1 MVESGG
7 MDYNPNGSPVTS
19 PKGAMYGMQVMPSTA
34 ANPGLGVNPAK
45 DNSPAEM
52 NRVGV
57 DYQNA
62 LLKKYNG
69 NQTLAAAAYNA
80 GPTAVDNALLQSNN
94 DPQKALGLLPKETQ
108 NYVVKIANATNKPP
122 AAGSTSNTPNPM
134 AALKEARYIWA
145 MQNPKAAAIYG
156 INPKDYEPPD
166 GMTYSGDGSG
176 RLVPVQGNKNT
187 DPQAVSDAKA
197 AQEAGTNVA
206 DATKT
211 FNVAASNFPRAMQRF
226 EQLRQAASDASYG
239 IGVDEKE
246 PGSTGDFNRVFAK
259 TFLAQYIE
267 PKTAVANQIMEQATN
282 QGVLSELGPQLAGL
296 KGNKFL
302 EGIASGASGLDLAD
316 PPAAKLNAI
325 NGLQDQYISNM
336 KSLISQRR
344 NYGDKT
350 APTELELSNLIAQH
364 AKPTDMI
371 SVVDP
376 KGNLGRVPAS
386 DLASLV
392 QDGGQIR

>member
-122 AAGSTSNTPNPM
+122 AAGSTSTPKLRYHSMRALLCTPM
-134 AALKEARYIWA
+134 IPTIPSEQPEQKR
-145 MQNPKAAAIYG
+145 
-156 INPKDYEPPD
+156 
-166 GMTYSGDGSG
+166 
-176 RLVPVQGNKNT
+176 
-187 DPQAVSDAKA
+187 
-197 AQEAGTNVA
+197 NV
-206 DATKT
+206 
-211 FNVAASNFPRAMQRF
+211 
-226 EQLRQAASDASYG
+226 
-239 IGVDEKE
+239 
-246 PGSTGDFNRVFAK
+246 
-259 TFLAQYIE
+259 
-267 PKTAVANQIMEQATN
+267 
-282 QGVLSELGPQLAGL
+282 
-296 KGNKFL
+296 
-302 EGIASGASGLDLAD
+302 
-316 PPAAKLNAI
+316 
-325 NGLQDQYISNM
+325 
-336 KSLISQRR
+336 
-344 NYGDKT
+344 
-350 APTELELSNLIAQH
+350 
-364 AKPTDMI
+364 
-371 SVVDP
+371 
-376 KGNLGRVPAS
+376 
-386 DLASLV
+386 
-392 QDGGQIR
+392 